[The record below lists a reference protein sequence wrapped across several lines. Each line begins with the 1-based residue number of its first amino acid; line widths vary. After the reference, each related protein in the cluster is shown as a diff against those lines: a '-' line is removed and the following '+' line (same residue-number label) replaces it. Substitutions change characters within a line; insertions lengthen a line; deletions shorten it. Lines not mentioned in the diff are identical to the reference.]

1 MNIWGRLG
9 ISVAIVA
16 AFSILMTEVLQ
27 GLDFYD
33 TYRWAICAGLLAM
46 GAFLLV
52 IGRFVNAKIRE
63 SHKHDE
69 REEEGAVKGPFI
81 LVNLEYWGLILTIFG
96 VIVIFIVPYKKVEAR
111 AVAQRTNAPA
121 KKPPVVAI
129 TNEAPPPPEPPK
141 PVKPAVFPEAKLQGI
156 VYKRERS
163 SALINGRTYFVGDYI
178 GDAKVISIGIT
189 NAFLEMEGQQK
200 ELVLPD

>member
-1 MNIWGRLG
+1 
-9 ISVAIVA
+9 
-16 AFSILMTEVLQ
+16 
-27 GLDFYD
+27 
-33 TYRWAICAGLLAM
+33 
-46 GAFLLV
+46 
-52 IGRFVNAKIRE
+52 
-63 SHKHDE
+63 
-69 REEEGAVKGPFI
+69 VKGPFI